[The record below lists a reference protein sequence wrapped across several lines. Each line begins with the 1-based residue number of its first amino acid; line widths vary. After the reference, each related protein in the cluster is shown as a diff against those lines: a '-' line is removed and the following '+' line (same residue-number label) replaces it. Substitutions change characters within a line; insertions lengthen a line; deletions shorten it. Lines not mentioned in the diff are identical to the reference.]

1 MADYGYARVSTGKQD
16 VGQQIDALKKAGISA
31 DHIFQDVISGSTD
44 DRPGLNKLLSLLTK
58 GDVLTIWKID
68 RLGRSFIHICEM
80 IEQFRE
86 RGIIVKSISDGLT
99 YDPNNLVGRMLFQQM
114 ATFAEF
120 ERGIIHERI
129 HLGIAYARKHGTRS
143 GKAIGRPTASSPRIR
158 LCLDLVAQGKSYRQ
172 ASRATG
178 VPTST
183 IGKYAKEAKEQ
194 GQLEIQSNIFD
205 AIGAVGK

>member
-1 MADYGYARVSTGKQD
+1 MAVYGYARVSTVKQD
-16 VGQQIDALKKAGISA
+16 LNQQIDALKNAEISE
-31 DHIFQDVISGSTD
+31 DRIFQDVMSGSTD
-44 DRPGLNKLLSLLTK
+44 DRPGLNKLLGLLK
-58 GDVLTIWKID
+58 EGDTLVVWKID
-68 RLGRSFIHICEM
+68 RLCRSFIHMCEM
-80 IEQFRE
+80 IEQFRQ
-86 RGIIVKSISDGLT
+86 RGIIVKSLSDGLT

-120 ERGIIHERI
+120 ERAMIHERI
-129 HLGIAYARKHGTRS
+129 HLGIAYAKKHGTRS

>member
-1 MADYGYARVSTGKQD
+1 MAVYGYARVSTAKQD
-16 VGQQIDALKKAGISA
+16 LKQQIEALKKAGISE
-31 DHIFQDVISGSTD
+31 DHIFQDTLSGSTD
-44 DRPGLNKLLSLLTK
+44 DRPGLNKLLSLLNE
-58 GDVLTIWKID
+58 GDTLTIWKID

-99 YDPNNLVGRMLFQQM
+99 YDPNNIVGRMLFQQM

-120 ERGIIHERI
+120 ERAMIHERI

-143 GKAIGRPTASSPRIR
+143 GKPIGRPTASSPRVR
-158 LCLDLVAQGKSYRQ
+158 LGLDLISQGQSYRQ

-178 VPTST
+178 VPAST
-183 IGKYAKEAKEQ
+183 LGKYAKEAREQ
-194 GQLEIQSNIFD
+194 GELAVQTNIFD
-205 AIGAVGK
+205 AIGSAG